1 MVEGCEHVLGVDGG
15 ASGTRCVIA
24 HASGELLGRG
34 TGGPSNPIT
43 VGVKAAADAITE
55 AVNEAIENCGVWRF
69 GVACMGIAGALR
81 PPVLGALRSRLSTL
95 DVKKLEIISDAV
107 IALAGATGCRLGV
120 VVIAGTGSIAYGE
133 SEGGETARAGG
144 WGWRLGDEGSGNYI
158 GSRALIAAV
167 RSHDGRGP
175 PTILVEKVRTA
186 LGLTDMSEL
195 VDRVYLGGMG
205 VEDVSALAAL
215 VGEAAE
221 EGDREASRILEDAGA
236 ELGAAALTVA
246 RKLGLSGDFIV
257 APIGGAFNLGLL
269 KASFD
274 MVVKQGAA
282 QCCIISP
289 RFEPAVGAALLALK
303 ELGVEVSENLLGR
316 VEASYN
322 FLRSN
327 A

>member
-1 MVEGCEHVLGVDGG
+1 MVEGREHVLGVDGG

-43 VGVKAAADAITE
+43 VGVEAAADAITE
-55 AVNEAIENCGVWRF
+55 AVNEAIESCDVGRF
-69 GVACMGIAGALR
+69 GVAYMGIAGAMR
-81 PPVLGALRSRLSTL
+81 PPVLGVLRGRLETL
-95 DVKKLEIISDAV
+95 DIKRLEIISDAV
-107 IALAGATGCRLGV
+107 IALAGATGCRPGV

-133 SEGGETARAGG
+133 NEGGEKARAGG

-175 PTILVEKVRTA
+175 PSILAEKIRTA

-195 VDRVYLGGMG
+195 IDRVYLGGMG

-215 VGEAAE
+215 VGKAAE
-221 EGDREASRILEDAGA
+221 EGDGEASRILEDAGA
-236 ELGAAALTVA
+236 ELGVAALTVA

-257 APIGGAFNLGLL
+257 APTGGAFNLRIL
-269 KASFD
+269 KASFVE
-274 MVVKQGAA
+274 VVKRGAA
-282 QCCIISP
+282 KCDIIPP

-303 ELGVEVSENLLGR
+303 KLGVEVGEGLLER
-316 VEASYN
+316 VEASCN
-322 FLRSN
+322 SLRGD

>member
-1 MVEGCEHVLGVDGG
+1 MVEGREHVLGVDGG

-24 HASGELLGRG
+24 YASGELLGRG

-43 VGVKAAADAITE
+43 VGVEAAADAITE
-55 AVNEAIENCGVWRF
+55 AVNEAIESCGVGRF
-69 GVACMGIAGALR
+69 GVACMGIAGAMR
-81 PPVLGALRSRLSTL
+81 PPVLGALRGRLETL
-95 DVKKLEIISDAV
+95 DIKKLEIKSDAI
-107 IALAGATGCRLGV
+107 IALAGATGCRPGV
-120 VVIAGTGSIAYGE
+120 VVIAGTGSVSYGE
-133 SEGGETARAGG
+133 NEGGETARAGG

-175 PTILVEKVRTA
+175 LTILAEKVKTA

-195 VDRVYLGGMG
+195 IDRVYLGDMG
-205 VEDVSALAAL
+205 VADVSALAAL
-215 VGEAAE
+215 VGEASE
-221 EGDREASRILEDAGA
+221 EGDREAIRILEDAGA

-257 APIGGAFNLGLL
+257 APTGGAFNLSIL

-274 MVVKQGAA
+274 EVVKQCAT

-289 RFEPAVGAALLALK
+289 RFEPAVGATLLALK
-303 ELGVEVSENLLGR
+303 ELGINVDEGLLGR
-316 VEASYN
+316 VEASYKS
-322 FLRSN
+322 LSGD

>member
-43 VGVKAAADAITE
+43 VGVKAAADAIIE

-69 GVACMGIAGALR
+69 GVACMGIAGAMS
-81 PPVLGALRSRLSTL
+81 PSVLGALRSRLATL

-107 IALAGATGCRLGV
+107 IALAGATGCRPGV
-120 VVIAGTGSIAYGE
+120 VVIAGTGSIAYGQN
-133 SEGGETARAGG
+133 EGGETARAGG
-144 WGWRLGDEGSGNYI
+144 WGWRLGDEGSG
-158 GSRALIAAV
+158 IAAV
-167 RSHDGRGP
+167 RSHDGRDP
-175 PTILVEKVRTA
+175 PTILAEKVMTA
-186 LGLTDMSEL
+186 LHLTDMSEL
-195 VDRVYLGGMG
+195 IDRVYLGGMG
-205 VEDVSALAAL
+205 VEDVSAIAAL

-221 EGDREASRILEDAGA
+221 EGDKEASRILEDAGA
-236 ELGAAALTVA
+236 ELGVAALTVT

-257 APIGGAFNLGLL
+257 APTGGAFNLGFL

-274 MVVKQGAA
+274 EVVKQGAA
-282 QCCIISP
+282 QCDIISP

-303 ELGVEVSENLLGR
+303 ELGVEVGEGLLER

-322 FLRSN
+322 SLRGN

>member
-1 MVEGCEHVLGVDGG
+1 MVEGFEHVLGVDGG

-24 HASGELLGRG
+24 RASGELLGRG

-43 VGVKAAADAITE
+43 VGVEAAANAIIK
-55 AVNEAIENCGVWRF
+55 AVDGAVEGCGVGRF
-69 GVACMGIAGALR
+69 GVACMGIAGAMR
-81 PPVLGALRSRLSTL
+81 PPVLGALRSRLETL
-95 DVKKLEIISDAV
+95 DVERLEITSDAV
-107 IALAGATGCRLGV
+107 IALAGATGCRHGV
-120 VVIAGTGSIAYGE
+120 VVIAGTGSVAYGE
-133 SEGGETARAGG
+133 NEVGDMAKAGG

-167 RSHDGRGP
+167 RYHDGRGP
-175 PTILVEKVRTA
+175 PTILTEKVRTV

-195 VDRVYLGGMG
+195 IDRVYLGGMG
-205 VEDVSALAAL
+205 VEDVSALAVL

-221 EGDREASRILEDAGA
+221 EGDWEASRILEDAGA

-257 APIGGAFNLGLL
+257 APTGGAFNLGLL

-274 MVVKQGAA
+274 EAVKQGAA

-303 ELGVEVSENLLGR
+303 ELGVDVCEGLLRR
-316 VEASYN
+316 VDASYN
-322 FLRSN
+322 SLRGN

>member
-43 VGVKAAADAITE
+43 VGVEAAADAITE
-55 AVNEAIENCGVWRF
+55 AVNEAVGNCGVGRF
-69 GVACMGIAGALR
+69 GVACMGIAGAMR
-81 PPVLGALRSRLSTL
+81 PPVLGALRSRLATL
-95 DVKKLEIISDAV
+95 DVMKLEMISDAV
-107 IALAGATGCRLGV
+107 IALAGATGCRHGV

-133 SEGGETARAGG
+133 NEGGETARAGG

-167 RSHDGRGP
+167 RSHDGRDP
-175 PTILVEKVRTA
+175 PTVLAEKVRTA
-186 LGLTDMSEL
+186 LGLTDMSEMI
-195 VDRVYLGGMG
+195 DRVYLGGMG
-205 VEDVSALAAL
+205 VEDVSALAVL

-221 EGDREASRILEDAGA
+221 EGDGEAIRILEDAGA

-257 APIGGAFNLGLL
+257 APTGGAFNLGLL

-274 MVVKQGAA
+274 EAVKQGAA

-303 ELGVEVSENLLGR
+303 ELGVEVGEGLLRR

-322 FLRSN
+322 VLRGN

>member
-1 MVEGCEHVLGVDGG
+1 MVEGLEHVLGVDGG

-24 HASGELLGRG
+24 HASGDLLGKG

-43 VGVKAAADAITE
+43 VGVEMAADAIKD
-55 AVNEAIENCGVWRF
+55 AVNGAIESCGVGRF
-69 GVACMGIAGALR
+69 GVACMGIAGAMR

-95 DVKKLEIISDAV
+95 DVERLEITSDAV
-107 IALAGATGCRLGV
+107 IALAGATGCRPGV
-120 VVIAGTGSIAYGE
+120 VVIAGTGSVAYGE

-167 RSHDGRGP
+167 RSYDGRGP
-175 PTILVEKVRTA
+175 PTILAKKVRTA
-186 LGLTDMSEL
+186 FGLMDMSEL
-195 VDRVYLGGMG
+195 INRVYLGDMG
-205 VEDVSALAAL
+205 VEDVSALAVL

-221 EGDREASRILEDAGA
+221 EGDREASNILKDAGA
-236 ELGAAALTVA
+236 ELGLAALTVA

-257 APIGGAFNLGLL
+257 APTGGAFNLGLL

-274 MVVKQGAA
+274 GVVKQGAA

-303 ELGVEVSENLLGR
+303 GLGVEIGEGLLGR

-322 FLRSN
+322 SLGSD

>member
-34 TGGPSNPIT
+34 IGGPSNPIT

-55 AVNEAIENCGVWRF
+55 AIDEAIESCGVGRF
-69 GVACMGIAGALR
+69 GVACMGIAGAMR
-81 PPVLGALRSRLSTL
+81 PPVLGVLRSRLEIL
-95 DVKKLEIISDAV
+95 DVKRLEIISDAV
-107 IALAGATGCRLGV
+107 IALAGATGCRPGV
-120 VVIAGTGSIAYGE
+120 VVIAGTGSVAYGE
-133 SEGGETARAGG
+133 NEDGETERAGG

-158 GSRALIAAV
+158 GNRALIAAV
-167 RSHDGRGP
+167 RSYDGRGP
-175 PTILVEKVRTA
+175 LTILAEKVKTA

-195 VDRVYLGGMG
+195 IDRVYLGGMG
-205 VEDVSALAAL
+205 VADVSALAAL
-215 VGEAAE
+215 VGEASE
-221 EGDREASRILEDAGA
+221 EGDGEAIRILEDAGA

-257 APIGGAFNLGLL
+257 APTGGAFNLSIL

-274 MVVKQGAA
+274 EVVKQGAA

-289 RFEPAVGAALLALK
+289 RFEPAVGAALLAFK
-303 ELGVEVSENLLGR
+303 ELGVEVGEDLLGR
-316 VEASYN
+316 VEASHN
-322 FLRSN
+322 SLRGD

>member
-1 MVEGCEHVLGVDGG
+1 MVEGREHVLGVDGG

-24 HASGELLGRG
+24 HASGELLVRG

-43 VGVKAAADAITE
+43 VGVEAAVEAIME
-55 AVNEAIENCGVWRF
+55 AVDEAVESCGVGLF
-69 GVACMGIAGALR
+69 GVACMGIAGALQ
-81 PPVLGALRSRLSTL
+81 PPVFGALRGRLAVL
-95 DVKKLEIISDAV
+95 DVERLEVISDAV
-107 IALAGATGCRLGV
+107 IALAGATGCRSGV

-133 SEGGETARAGG
+133 NEGGETARAGG

-167 RSHDGRGP
+167 RSHDGRGT
-175 PTILVEKVRTA
+175 PTALAEKVRTA
-186 LGLTDMSEL
+186 LGLTDMNEL
-195 VDRVYLGGMG
+195 IDRVYLGGMG
-205 VEDVSALAAL
+205 VDEVSALAAL
-215 VGEAAE
+215 VGETAE
-221 EGDREASRILEDAGA
+221 EGDGEASRILEDAGA
-236 ELGAAALTVA
+236 ELGLAALTVA

-257 APIGGAFNLGLL
+257 APTGGAFNLGLL

-274 MVVKQGAA
+274 EVVKQGAA
-282 QCCIISP
+282 QCDIISP

-303 ELGVEVSENLLGR
+303 ELGVEVGEGLLER

-322 FLRSN
+322 SLRGV

>member
-24 HASGELLGRG
+24 NASGELLARG

-43 VGVKAAADAITE
+43 VGVEAAADAITE
-55 AVNEAIENCGVWRF
+55 AVNEAVESCGVWRF
-69 GVACMGIAGALR
+69 GVACMGIAGAMR
-81 PPVLGALRSRLSTL
+81 PPVLGALRSRLATL
-95 DVKKLEIISDAV
+95 DVMKLEMISDAV
-107 IALAGATGCRLGV
+107 IALAGATGCRHGV

-133 SEGGETARAGG
+133 NEGGETARAGG

-175 PTILVEKVRTA
+175 PTILAEKVRTA

-195 VDRVYLGGMG
+195 IDRIYLGGMG

-215 VGEAAE
+215 VGEAAD
-221 EGDREASRILEDAGA
+221 EGDKEASRILEDAGA
-236 ELGAAALTVA
+236 ELGVAALTVT
-246 RKLGLSGDFIV
+246 RKLGLCGDFIV
-257 APIGGAFNLGLL
+257 APTGGAFNLGLL
-269 KASFD
+269 KASFVE
-274 MVVKQGAA
+274 VVKQGAA
-282 QCCIISP
+282 HCCIKSP

-303 ELGVEVSENLLGR
+303 ELGVEVGEGFLGR

-322 FLRSN
+322 ALRGD

>member
-24 HASGELLGRG
+24 HTSGELLGRG

-43 VGVKAAADAITE
+43 VGVKAAANAISE
-55 AVNEAIENCGVWRF
+55 AVDEAVDSCGVGRF
-69 GVACMGIAGALR
+69 DVACMGIAGAMR
-81 PPVLGALRSRLSTL
+81 PPVLGALRSRLETL
-95 DVKKLEIISDAV
+95 NVKRLEITSDAV
-107 IALAGATGCRLGV
+107 IALAGATGCRPGV

-133 SEGGETARAGG
+133 NEGGETARAGG

-175 PTILVEKVRTA
+175 PTTLTEKIRTA

-195 VDRVYLGGMG
+195 IDRVYLEGIG

-221 EGDREASRILEDAGA
+221 EGDGEASKILEDAGA

-246 RKLGLSGDFIV
+246 RKLGLSGGFIV
-257 APIGGAFNLGLL
+257 APTGGAFNLGLL

-274 MVVKQGAA
+274 ETVKQGAA
-282 QCCIISP
+282 QCCIIYP
-289 RFEPAVGAALLALK
+289 RFEPAVGAALLALN
-303 ELGVEVSENLLGR
+303 ELGVVVGEGLLER
-316 VEASYN
+316 VEASYHD
-322 FLRSN
+322 LRGN

>member
-24 HASGELLGRG
+24 NASGELLARG

-43 VGVKAAADAITE
+43 VGVEAAADAITE
-55 AVNEAIENCGVWRF
+55 AVNEAVESCGVWRF
-69 GVACMGIAGALR
+69 GVACMGIAGAMR
-81 PPVLGALRSRLSTL
+81 PPVLGALRSRLATL
-95 DVKKLEIISDAV
+95 DVMKLEMISDAV
-107 IALAGATGCRLGV
+107 IALAGATGCRHGV

-133 SEGGETARAGG
+133 NEGGETARAGG

-167 RSHDGRGP
+167 RSHDGRDP
-175 PTILVEKVRTA
+175 PTVLAEKVRTA
-186 LGLTDMSEL
+186 LGLTDMSEMI
-195 VDRVYLGGMG
+195 DRVYLGGMG
-205 VEDVSALAAL
+205 VEDVSALAVL

-221 EGDREASRILEDAGA
+221 EGDGEAIRILEDAGA

-246 RKLGLSGDFIV
+246 RKLGLSGGFIV
-257 APIGGAFNLGLL
+257 APTGGAFNLGLL

-274 MVVKQGAA
+274 KAVKQGAA

-303 ELGVEVSENLLGR
+303 ELGVDVCEGLLER

-322 FLRSN
+322 ALRGD

>member
-1 MVEGCEHVLGVDGG
+1 MVEGLEHVLGVDGG

-24 HASGELLGRG
+24 HASGDLLGKG

-43 VGVKAAADAITE
+43 VGVEMAADAIKD
-55 AVNEAIENCGVWRF
+55 AVNGAIESCGVGRF
-69 GVACMGIAGALR
+69 GVACMGIAGAMR

-95 DVKKLEIISDAV
+95 DVERLEITSDAV
-107 IALAGATGCRLGV
+107 IALAGATGCRPGV
-120 VVIAGTGSIAYGE
+120 VVIAGTGSVAYGE

-167 RSHDGRGP
+167 RSYDGRGP
-175 PTILVEKVRTA
+175 PTILAKKVRTA
-186 LGLTDMSEL
+186 FGLMDMSEL
-195 VDRVYLGGMG
+195 INRVYLGGMG
-205 VEDVSALAAL
+205 VEDVSALAVL

-221 EGDREASRILEDAGA
+221 EGDREASKILKDAGA
-236 ELGAAALTVA
+236 ELGLAAMTVA

-257 APIGGAFNLGLL
+257 APTGGAFNLGLL

-274 MVVKQGAA
+274 GVVKQGAA

-303 ELGVEVSENLLGR
+303 GLGVEIGEGLLGR

-322 FLRSN
+322 SLGSD

>member
-1 MVEGCEHVLGVDGG
+1 MVEGFEHVLGVDGG

-43 VGVKAAADAITE
+43 VGVEAAADAITE
-55 AVNEAIENCGVWRF
+55 SIDEAVESCGVGRF
-69 GVACMGIAGALR
+69 GVACMGIAGAMR
-81 PPVLGALRSRLSTL
+81 PPVLGALRSRLETL
-95 DVKKLEIISDAV
+95 DVERLEITSDAV

-120 VVIAGTGSIAYGE
+120 VVIAGTGSVAYGE
-133 SEGGETARAGG
+133 SEGGETAKAGG

-167 RSHDGRGP
+167 RYHDGRGP
-175 PTILVEKVRTA
+175 PTILTEKVRTA
-186 LGLTDMSEL
+186 LGLKDMSEL
-195 VDRVYLGGMG
+195 IDRVYLGGMG
-205 VEDVSALAAL
+205 VEEVSALAAL

-246 RKLGLSGDFIV
+246 RKLGLSGGFIV
-257 APIGGAFNLGLL
+257 APTGGAFNLGLL
-269 KASFD
+269 KFSFD
-274 MVVKQGAA
+274 EAVKRGTA

-303 ELGVEVSENLLGR
+303 ELGVEVDKDLLGR

-322 FLRSN
+322 SLRGN

>member
-1 MVEGCEHVLGVDGG
+1 LVEGFEHVLGVDGG

-43 VGVKAAADAITE
+43 VGVDAAADAIKE
-55 AVNEAIENCGVWRF
+55 AVNKAVKSCGVGRF
-69 GVACMGIAGALR
+69 GVACMGIAGAMR

-95 DVKKLEIISDAV
+95 DVERLEMISDAV
-107 IALAGATGCRLGV
+107 IALAGAAGCRPGV
-120 VVIAGTGSIAYGE
+120 VVIAGTGSVAYGE
-133 SEGGETARAGG
+133 SEGGETAKAGG
-144 WGWRLGDEGSGNYI
+144 WGWRLGDEGSGSYI
-158 GSRALIAAV
+158 GNRALIAAV

-175 PTILVEKVRTA
+175 HTILAEKVRTA
-186 LGLTDMSEL
+186 LGLTDMNEL
-195 VDRVYLGGMG
+195 INRVYLGSMG
-205 VEDVSALAAL
+205 VEDVSALAVL

-221 EGDREASRILEDAGA
+221 EGDREASKILEDAGA

-257 APIGGAFNLGLL
+257 APTGGTFNLGLL

-274 MVVKQGAA
+274 RVVKQGAA
-282 QCCIISP
+282 QCCIISS

-303 ELGVEVSENLLGR
+303 ELGVEVGEGLLGR

-322 FLRSN
+322 SLRSD